1 MYFFSQRLNQIEYLL
16 QVIPV
21 LICLY
26 KKTSELNYVY
36 TNNFIIQNIVYSS
49 QIYFLPGSINTLQ
62 VCQNV
67 DIENDLLFTLT
78 ADEQELATFIIL
90 KFSHE

>member
-1 MYFFSQRLNQIEYLL
+1 MIDLFPSRKHI
-16 QVIPV
+16 
-21 LICLY
+21 
-26 KKTSELNYVY
+26 
-36 TNNFIIQNIVYSS
+36 
-49 QIYFLPGSINTLQ
+49 TLQ

>member
-1 MYFFSQRLNQIEYLL
+1 MYFFSQRLNQIKYLL
-16 QVIPV
+16 HVIPV

-26 KKTSELNYVY
+26 TKTSELNYVY

-49 QIYFLPGSINTLQ
+49 LFPSRKHITLQ